1 MGNISCRYVQREV
14 LWFFSLIMGNDIV
27 AYRIAI
33 GSFYLRTRSVV
44 IKNILVSLKLSSYVL
59 LVLLLVIHR
68 LSLINC
74 QSFINNYLFGCFY
87 QNISFTLLLLQLLLL
102 GNDVAENPG
111 PETTVGEV
119 SVFHWNSRS
128 IRHKLDHLL
137 ITNLCYWKSF
147 RWKYSDNRY

>member
-1 MGNISCRYVQREV
+1 
-14 LWFFSLIMGNDIV
+14 MGNDIV

-44 IKNILVSLKLSSYVL
+44 VKNILVPLKLSSYVL

-68 LSLINC
+68 LSLINY

-111 PETTVGEV
+111 PEIKVGDVIGTLEV
-119 SVFHWNSRS
+119 LGIN
-128 IRHKLDHLL
+128 L
-137 ITNLCYWKSF
+137 IIYKP
-147 RWKYSDNRY
+147 